1 MGQTRIIC
9 PTACNK
15 FTFKAEVKRL
25 NAVIMCV
32 LTAGQFRSIPL
43 GNVYAEDADD
53 WDLPD
58 KTFSFVRTDT
68 DGLFR

>member
-1 MGQTRIIC
+1 M
-9 PTACNK
+9 
-15 FTFKAEVKRL
+15 TFKEEAKRL
-25 NAVIMCV
+25 NAVIVCVCV